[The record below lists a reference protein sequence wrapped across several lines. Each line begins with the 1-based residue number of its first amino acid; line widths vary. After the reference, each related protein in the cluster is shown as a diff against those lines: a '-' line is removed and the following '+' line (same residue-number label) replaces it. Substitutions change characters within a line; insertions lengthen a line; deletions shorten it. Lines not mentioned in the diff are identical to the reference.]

1 MPLPISPISPAKD
14 DASKA
19 PLLAQVRGFRIPA
32 RRLSPASGI
41 ADSLSGLPLL
51 KVVPDFEDPDT
62 LLALN
67 VESRDIQN
75 NPLVFSIVYFR
86 PDAID
91 VLYTQL
97 PSASPKLR
105 KLNMLKY
112 ALNLLTLNSRNYSLD
127 ARYLY
132 QLLEGTISEL
142 DEYVSSDY
150 QKLFS
155 SYDNLKS
162 RVGDLEKK
170 AKSLSDSNAA
180 LSKDNYEI
188 KGRNEELQVR
198 IQQVERYSDAVLA
211 VKIQEWL
218 SEHNNEINLSE
229 FGKVHGVSEAR
240 VEQVLNQLV
249 SEGYLEN
256 R

>member
-1 MPLPISPISPAKD
+1 MAFSPLSP
-14 DASKA
+14 SKPDSSKESA
-19 PLLAQVRGFRIPA
+19 QPQVRGFRIPCQ
-32 RRLSPASGI
+32 RASSTTNI
-41 ADSLSGLPLL
+41 IDSLSTLPQI
-51 KVVPDFEDPDT
+51 KVTSDFEDSNV

-86 PDAID
+86 PDSMD

-97 PSASPKLR
+97 PATSPKLR

-112 ALNLLTLNSRNYSLD
+112 ALNLLTLNSRNYTVD
-127 ARYLY
+127 MRYLY
-132 QLLEGTISEL
+132 QLMEGTVGEL

-162 RVGDLEKK
+162 RVADLDKK

-180 LSKDNYEI
+180 LSKDNYEL
-188 KGRNEELQVR
+188 KSRNEELQLR
-198 IQQVERYSDAVLA
+198 ISQVERYSDSVLA

-229 FGKVHGVSEAR
+229 FGKLHGVSEAR

>member
-1 MPLPISPISPAKD
+1 MPMPLPSITPSKPEAPKGALSP
-14 DASKA
+14 
-19 PLLAQVRGFRIPA
+19 QVRGFRIPA
-32 RRLSPASGI
+32 RRLSPAPGV
-41 ADSLSGLPLL
+41 ADALAGLPQLRL
-51 KVVPDFEDPDT
+51 VPDFDDPDT
-62 LLALN
+62 MLALN

-75 NPLVFSIVYFR
+75 SPLVFSIVYFR

-91 VLYTQL
+91 ILYTQL
-97 PSASPKLR
+97 PSTSPKLR

-112 ALNLLTLNSRNYSLD
+112 ALNLLTLNSRNYSVD
-127 ARYLY
+127 TRYLY
-132 QLLEGTISEL
+132 QLIEGTISEL

-188 KGRNEELQVR
+188 KGRNEELQIR